1 MVLKTTDNDLRQNYF
16 SSSAGLTDL
25 LVGNRQAKFEDTPWK
40 KNGKTYQHVLRIQI
54 YTGNP
59 YFSMDHF
66 IRHRQVSASMSGV
79 SKAFVNA
86 SQGVICVSL
95 VDFGG

>member
-1 MVLKTTDNDLRQNYF
+1 MLKTTDNDLRQNYF
-16 SSSAGLTDL
+16 SSNAGLTDL
-25 LVGNRQAKFEDTPWK
+25 LVRNRQAKFEDTPWK

-66 IRHRQVSASMSGV
+66 IRRWQVSATLSGL

-86 SQGVICVSL
+86 SQGVIWVPL
-95 VDFGG
+95 GDFGG